1 MHKKES
7 TLTLLKII
15 SHSCVTIRVVIN
27 NVADLVLI
35 FLENELAQ

>member
-7 TLTLLKII
+7 SLTLLKVIFHLFI
-15 SHSCVTIRVVIN
+15 TIRMVTN